1 METLQ
6 KIKTTAKRRDM
17 NTDDLMSIALKRANL
32 KEKPYDT
39 DIISEGENIK
49 RVLIGI
55 DMETPELLLAKEL
68 GYDCVV
74 SHHPKADSCVVNF
87 AKVMDVQI
95 DRMVKAGVPINKAQK
110 ALKKKQAS
118 VDLGRHASNYDKV
131 SSAAKLMN
139 MPYLNIHIP
148 ADFITEQIVQT
159 RLDKVFK
166 KKPKTKLKD
175 IIEELNSWEYYQ
187 EKIAQPVIRVGSN
200 DDYAG
205 RIEVLMAGG
214 TNGGVDVYKAYFE
227 AGVGTIIA
235 MHIPEDV
242 KKAVSEQ
249 NIGNII
255 VAPHMPSDS
264 IGLLE
269 IVKAWREEGFEVT
282 CMSGIVE

>member
-1 METLQ
+1 
-6 KIKTTAKRRDM
+6 M
-17 NTDDLMSIALKRANL
+17 NTTNLMNVALDLAKLDSQ
-32 KEKPYDT
+32 PYDT
-39 DIISEGENIK
+39 DIIVEGENIK
-49 RVLIGI
+49 KVLIGI
-55 DMETPELLLAKEL
+55 DMETPELLLAQQM

-74 SHHPKADSCVVNF
+74 SHHPKADSCVVDF

-110 ALKKKQAS
+110 ALRKQKMS
-118 VDLGRHASNYDKV
+118 VDLGRHASNYDRV
-131 SSAAKLMN
+131 SSAARLMK

-148 ADFITEQIVQT
+148 ADFITEKIVQT
-159 RLDKVFK
+159 KLDTSFIN
-166 KKPKTKLKD
+166 KPKTKLKD
-175 IIEELNSWEYYQ
+175 IIEELNSWEYYKG
-187 EKIAQPVIRVGSN
+187 KIAQPVIRVGSN
-200 DDYAG
+200 EDYAG
-205 RIEVLMAGG
+205 KIEVLMAGG

-235 MHIPEDV
+235 MHVPQDV

-255 VAPHMPSDS
+255 IAPHMPSDS

-269 IVKAWREEGFEVT
+269 IVKQWRKEGFEVT